1 MPISE
6 TDRLHSQLSRLE
18 DQFPG
23 FRTEIVGG
31 TIMMS
36 PVRPF
41 HGRTI
46 RLLENTFEAQLG
58 TEWACISDVTFV
70 FSDADELCP
79 DIALVP
85 RAEADRNLSAYPP
98 DLIELAVEVVSPS
111 SVRHDYV
118 VKDRLYAQRGIARYL
133 IFDPYRA
140 ECTTLWHPGP
150 DGYRGRDVIPY
161 GKPVELALE
170 IGEVRIETDELPVD
184 RETRTQHP
192 GD

>member
-31 TIMMS
+31 TIMTS

-41 HGRTI
+41 HGETI
-46 RLLENTFEAQLG
+46 FLIQTALRKLG

-184 RETRTQHP
+184 RETRTQDP
-192 GD
+192 GV

>member
-23 FRTEIVGG
+23 FRSEIVGG
-31 TIMMS
+31 AIVLR

-41 HGRTI
+41 HGETI
-46 RLLENTFEAQLG
+46 RLLENMLVAQLG
-58 TEWACISDVTFV
+58 TEWACISDVAFV

-192 GD
+192 GV

>member
-41 HGRTI
+41 HGETI
-46 RLLENTFEAQLG
+46 FLIQTALRKLG

-85 RAEADRNLSAYPP
+85 RAEGTATSA
-98 DLIELAVEVVSPS
+98 
-111 SVRHDYV
+111 R
-118 VKDRLYAQRGIARYL
+118 
-133 IFDPYRA
+133 
-140 ECTTLWHPGP
+140 
-150 DGYRGRDVIPY
+150 
-161 GKPVELALE
+161 
-170 IGEVRIETDELPVD
+170 
-184 RETRTQHP
+184 TRRT
-192 GD
+192 